1 MKKNEKN
8 KGHGFIKFVL
18 VLIVLCVGVYYYA
31 RYIGTTG
38 LVIREYAVVNDK
50 IPSSFHGFKIV
61 QFSDVHYGMTTF
73 SDELKNMVS
82 TINSLKPDIVVFTGD
97 LVDYHYDLKDEE
109 KNDIINI
116 LSTIDVALDVYAVT
130 GNHDQN
136 SSYDSILSGAGIKLL
151 KNDYEY
157 IFNGTSEKMM
167 LIGLDDYLEGNLDL
181 DSAFNFDDDSTY
193 KILLSHEPDVHDRLP
208 KAPNLMLSGHSHN
221 GQVRVPLAGAIYK
234 TVGAKKYYDPEYS
247 LGDTKLYISGGV
259 GTSKYKVR
267 LFNRPSISL
276 YRLYSN

>member
-18 VLIVLCVGVYYYA
+18 VLIVLCAGVYYYA

-38 LVIREYAVVNDK
+38 LVIREYAVVNEK

-116 LSTIDVALDVYAVT
+116 LSTIDVSLDVYAVT

-151 KNDYEY
+151 KNNYEY

-193 KILLSHEPDVHDRLP
+193 KILLSHEPDVFDRLP